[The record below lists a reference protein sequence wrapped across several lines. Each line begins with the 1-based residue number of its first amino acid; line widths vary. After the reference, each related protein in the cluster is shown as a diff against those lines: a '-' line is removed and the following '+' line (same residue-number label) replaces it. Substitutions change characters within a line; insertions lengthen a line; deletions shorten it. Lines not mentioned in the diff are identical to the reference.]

1 MLNMQSL
8 VQEINDHFESAPT
21 IELLQFCIEKFKSKL
36 FFTSS
41 LGAEDQ
47 VLTHMLVEIDPN
59 IRIVTL
65 DTGRLFPETLDLIQ
79 YTNEKYKIS
88 IEVLFPDYKQV
99 ELMVKEKGINLFYDS
114 IENRLRCCDA
124 RKNEPLKRILPG
136 MQAWITGIRR
146 EQSVNRKDTRIAEW
160 DEKNNLIKIN
170 PLVTWKEKEVWDFIK
185 LNKIPYNI
193 LHDKGYP
200 SIGCAPC
207 TRAVEKG
214 QDIREGRW
222 WWENDDTRECGL
234 HQKGGS

>member
-1 MLNMQSL
+1 MLNMQSF
-8 VQEINDHFESAPT
+8 VKEINEKFEPAST
-21 IELLQFCIEKFKSKL
+21 NQLLQFCSEIFKNKI
-36 FFTSS
+36 FFSS
-41 LGAEDQ
+41 SMGAEDQ
-47 VLTHMLVEIDPN
+47 VLTHMLVGIDPN

-79 YTNEKYKIS
+79 YTNDKYKIN

-114 IENRLRCCDA
+114 IENRLRCCDI

-146 EQSVNRKDTRIAEW
+146 EQSVNRKDSKIAEW
-160 DEKNNLIKIN
+160 DEKNKLIKIN
-170 PLVTWKEKEVWDFIK
+170 PLVNWKEEEVWDFIK
-185 LNKIPYNI
+185 LNKLPYNI

-207 TRAVEKG
+207 TRPTEKG
-214 QDIREGRW
+214 EDIRMGRW
-222 WWENDDTRECGL
+222 WWENEDTKECGL
-234 HQKGGS
+234 HQR

>member
-1 MLNMQSL
+1 MLSL
-8 VQEINDHFESAPT
+8 VKEINKRFEEAT
-21 IELLQFCIEKFKSKL
+21 TVELLQFCTEKFTNKI
-36 FFTSS
+36 FFASS

-47 VLTHMLVEIDPN
+47 VLTHILVGIDKK

-79 YTNEKYKIS
+79 YTNERYKIS

-99 ELMVKEKGINLFYDS
+99 ERMVNKKGINLFYDS
-114 IENRLRCCDA
+114 IENRLICCDI

-136 MQAWITGIRR
+136 MEAWITGIRR
-146 EQSVNRKDTRIAEW
+146 EQSVSRKDTRIAEW
-160 DEKNNLIKIN
+160 DKKNKLIKIN
-170 PLVTWKEKEVWDFIK
+170 PLANWTEEEIWDFIK
-185 LNKIPYNI
+185 KNKIPYNI

-207 TRAVEKG
+207 TRPIEKG

-222 WWENDDTRECGL
+222 WWENENSKECGL
-234 HQKGGS
+234 HQK